1 LGVEREITAD
11 GAFTV
16 LYSFQLT
23 GWSPSSSLIQASD
36 GNLYGTT
43 AWGGGSSNCYASNGC
58 GTVYKIT
65 PQGVF
70 TALYSFNEA
79 AGPFYLLEASDG
91 NFYGQLLTA
100 ARGPT
105 ATRGCGTIFQLTPGG
120 ALTTLYSF
128 SRSDGSQPGQLIQ
141 ATDGNY
147 YAARCRNCLPPVE
160 L

>member
-79 AGPFYLLEASDG
+79 AGPFYLSEASDG
-91 NFYGQLLTA
+91 NFYGTTSYGGP
-100 ARGPT
+100 GPT
-105 ATRGCGTIFQLTPGG
+105 ATRAAAQ
-120 ALTTLYSF
+120 SF
-128 SRSDGSQPGQLIQ
+128 NLRLE
-141 ATDGNY
+141 
-147 YAARCRNCLPPVE
+147 AR
-160 L
+160 